1 MVAEGML
8 RVMLYRVFLFDL
20 QFIDQ
25 VEKLLLPQLRD
36 LETVLVKF
44 LYTLQLDYPILILN
58 ALNLNIALDL
68 ENPVFILLGIQ
79 N

>member
-20 QFIDQ
+20 QVIDQ
-25 VEKLLLPQLRD
+25 VAKLLLPQLRD

-44 LYTLQLDYPILILN
+44 LYTLQLDYPIFILN